1 MRRERDC
8 QNGIAGLQPPRL
20 RVGGQLFSVLK
31 LLGPMIFDLIRKRN
45 GNWKDD
51 MLSGLTVALA
61 LVPEA
66 IAFSFIAGVGPLVG
80 LWAAVFMG
88 LITSAFGG
96 RPGMISGSTGAIAIV
111 VAVVVRVGNEHGMAI
126 GVRDLGIQYLFAVMM
141 IAGLIQFLFGVLRLG
156 RFIRLVPHPV
166 MMGFVNGLAIV
177 ILIGQFGFFKM
188 PLMED
193 GVAVMENGRKV
204 MTWMD
209 QDRIMV
215 MGTLAF
221 LTMAIIHFLPKLTNA
236 VPSILVAILVVGG
249 ISYSGVVDTKTIS
262 DVLYEGWDSREL
274 SASLPVISLPTD
286 IPWQKEGVLFLIIGT
301 AFSAAMVGIIE
312 SLMTLQLIDDMTE
325 TRGSGN
331 RECLAQGGANLLS
344 GLFGGMG
351 GCAMIGQS
359 LINIKSGGRGRWSG
373 IVAALTLALFILI
386 GADLIVEIPVAALV
400 GVMIMVVIGTFE
412 WSTLKTWGKVP
423 LHDIFVIVAVTLI
436 TVFLHNLALAV
447 LTGVVLSALVFAWES
462 AKHVRLR
469 RDDSQEGIRIYNLHG
484 VLYFGSVR
492 EFSERLV
499 PSNDP
504 DEVII
509 DFKEARVA
517 DFSSLEA
524 LNALT
529 ERYKTA
535 GKRIR
540 LRHLS
545 PSCAKLIDSA
555 SALVSVEMADDDPHY
570 EPANF

>member
-1 MRRERDC
+1 
-8 QNGIAGLQPPRL
+8 
-20 RVGGQLFSVLK
+20 
-31 LLGPMIFDLIRKRN
+31 MIFDLIRKRN

-51 MLSGLTVALA
+51 TLSGLTVALA

-66 IAFSFIAGVGPLVG
+66 IAFSFIAGVGPMVG

-88 LITSAFGG
+88 FITSSFGG

-111 VAVVVRVGNEHGMAI
+111 VAVVVRMGNEHGAEL
-126 GVRDLGIQYLFAVMM
+126 GVEKLGEQYLFAVMM
-141 IAGLIQFLFGVLRLG
+141 MAGLVQVLFGLARLG

-177 ILIGQFGFFKM
+177 ILLGQFDFFKTNN
-188 PLMED
+188 PDYDPANPDSPARILME
-193 GVAVMENGRKV
+193 VPALVS
-204 MTWMD
+204 
-209 QDRIMV
+209 
-215 MGTLAF
+215 MGILAA
-221 LTMAIIHFLPKLTNA
+221 LTMAIIHFFPKVTKA
-236 VPSILVAILVVGG
+236 VPSILVAILAVGALSATG
-249 ISYSGVVDTKTIS
+249 LFEAKTIA
-262 DVLYEGWDSREL
+262 DVLEEGSGKRVLADSFL
-274 SASLPVISLPTD
+274 DSLPFLSWPTD
-286 IPWQKEGVLFLIIGT
+286 IPWGKEGVALLLIGT

-325 TRGSGN
+325 TRGQGN
-331 RECLAQGGANLLS
+331 RECLAQGGANFLS

-373 IVAALTLALFILI
+373 IVAALALAIFIMV
-386 GADLIVEIPVAALV
+386 GGPVIVKIPIAALV
-400 GVMIMVVIGTFE
+400 GVMFMVVIGTFE
-412 WSTLKTWGKVP
+412 WATLRTWGRVP
-423 LHDIFVIVAVTLI
+423 FSEILVIVAVTLI

-447 LTGVVLSALVFAWES
+447 FVGVILSALVFAWES

-469 RDDSQEGIRIYNLHG
+469 RDDSQEGVRIYNLQG

-492 EFSERLV
+492 EFAERLV

-504 DEVII
+504 EEVII

-524 LNALT
+524 LNTLT

-545 PSCAKLIDSA
+545 PACAKMIDRS
-555 SALVSVEMADDDPHY
+555 SALVTVEVADDDPHY
-570 EPANF
+570 VPANL

>member
-1 MRRERDC
+1 
-8 QNGIAGLQPPRL
+8 
-20 RVGGQLFSVLK
+20 
-31 LLGPMIFDLIRKRN
+31 MIFDLIRKRN

-51 MLSGLTVALA
+51 TLSGLTVALA

-66 IAFSFIAGVGPLVG
+66 IAFSFIAGVGPMVG

-88 LITSAFGG
+88 FITSSFGG

-111 VAVVVRVGNEHGMAI
+111 VAVVVRMGNEHGAEL
-126 GVRDLGIQYLFAVMM
+126 GVEKLGEQYLFAVMM
-141 IAGLIQFLFGVLRLG
+141 MAGLVQVLFGLARLG

-177 ILIGQFGFFKM
+177 ILLGQFDFFKTNN
-188 PLMED
+188 PDYDPANPDSPARILME
-193 GVAVMENGRKV
+193 VPALVS
-204 MTWMD
+204 
-209 QDRIMV
+209 
-215 MGTLAF
+215 MGILAA
-221 LTMAIIHFLPKLTNA
+221 LTMAIIHFFPKVTKA
-236 VPSILVAILVVGG
+236 VPSILVAILAVGALSATG
-249 ISYSGVVDTKTIS
+249 LFEAKTIA
-262 DVLYEGWDSREL
+262 DVLEEGSGKRVLADSFL
-274 SASLPVISLPTD
+274 DSLPFLSWPTD
-286 IPWQKEGVLFLIIGT
+286 IPWGKEGVALLLIGT

-325 TRGSGN
+325 TRGQGN
-331 RECLAQGGANLLS
+331 RECLAQGGANFLS

-373 IVAALTLALFILI
+373 IVAALALAIFIMV
-386 GADLIVEIPVAALV
+386 GGPVIVKIPIAALV
-400 GVMIMVVIGTFE
+400 GVMFMVVIGTFE
-412 WSTLKTWGKVP
+412 WATLRTWGRVP
-423 LHDIFVIVAVTLI
+423 FSEILVIVAVTLI

-447 LTGVVLSALVFAWES
+447 FVGVILSALVFAWES

-469 RDDSQEGIRIYNLHG
+469 RDDSQEGVRIYNLQG

-492 EFSERLV
+492 EFAERLV

-504 DEVII
+504 EEVII

-545 PSCAKLIDSA
+545 PACAKMIDRS
-555 SALVSVEMADDDPHY
+555 SALVTVEVADDDPHY
-570 EPANF
+570 VPANL

>member
-1 MRRERDC
+1 
-8 QNGIAGLQPPRL
+8 
-20 RVGGQLFSVLK
+20 
-31 LLGPMIFDLIRKRN
+31 MIFDLLRKRN

-51 MLSGLTVALA
+51 TLSGLTVALA

-111 VAVVVRVGNEHGMAI
+111 VAVVVRVGNEHGMEM
-126 GVRDLGIQYLFAVMM
+126 GVQDLGIQYLFAVIM
-141 IAGLIQFLFGVLRLG
+141 IAGLIQVLFGVLRLG

-177 ILIGQFGFFKM
+177 ILIGQFGFFKA

-209 QDRIMV
+209 QEKIMV
-215 MGTLAF
+215 MGILAL
-221 LTMAIIHFLPKLTNA
+221 LTMAIIYFFPKLTNA
-236 VPSILVAILVVGG
+236 VPSILIAILVVGG
-249 ISYSGVVDTKTIS
+249 ISYSGIVDTKTIS

-274 SASLPVISLPTD
+274 SASLPVLSQPTD

-325 TRGSGN
+325 TRGFGN
-331 RECLAQGGANLLS
+331 RECLAQGGANFLS
-344 GLFGGMG
+344 GIFGGMG

-373 IVAALTLALFILI
+373 IVAAFTLALFILI

-400 GVMIMVVIGTFE
+400 GVMFMVVIGTFE
-412 WSTLKTWGKVP
+412 WATLKTWGKVP
-423 LHDIFVIVAVTLI
+423 FHDIFVIVAVTLI

-469 RDDSQEGIRIYNLHG
+469 RDDSKEGVRIYNLQG

-524 LNALT
+524 LNTLT

>member
-1 MRRERDC
+1 
-8 QNGIAGLQPPRL
+8 
-20 RVGGQLFSVLK
+20 
-31 LLGPMIFDLIRKRN
+31 MIFNLIKKQN

-51 MLSGLTVALA
+51 TLSGLTVALA

-111 VAVVVRVGNEHGMAI
+111 VAIVVRLGNQHGLEMD
-126 GVRDLGIQYLFAVMM
+126 VPVKDLGIQYLFAVIM
-141 IAGLIQFLFGVLRLG
+141 IAGVIQILFGLARLG

-177 ILIGQFGFFKM
+177 ILIGQFGFFKT
-188 PLMED
+188 PLMEN
-193 GVAVMENGRKV
+193 GAEVLENGQKV
-204 MTWMD
+204 MTWMEPNK
-209 QDRIMV
+209 IIV
-215 MGTLAF
+215 MGVLAAI
-221 LTMAIIHFLPKLTNA
+221 TMAIIQFLPKFTNA

-249 ISYSGVVDTKTIS
+249 ISYSGLVETKTIS
-262 DVLYEGWDSREL
+262 DVLFEGWGSREL
-274 SASLPVISLPTD
+274 SASLPLLALPTD
-286 IPWQKEGVLFLIIGT
+286 IPWQREGVALLIIGT

-373 IVAALTLALFILI
+373 IVAALTLAVFILV
-386 GADLIVEIPVAALV
+386 GGPLIVQIPVAALV
-400 GVMIMVVIGTFE
+400 GVMFMVVIGTFE
-412 WSTLKTWGKVP
+412 WSTLKTFGRVP
-423 LHDIFVIVAVTLI
+423 LSEIFVIVAVTLI
-436 TVFLHNLALAV
+436 TVFMHNLALAV
-447 LTGVVLSALVFAWES
+447 LTGVILSALVFAWES

-469 RDDSQEGIRIYNLHG
+469 RDDSQEGVRIYNLQG

-492 EFSERLV
+492 EFAERLV
-499 PSNDP
+499 PANDP
-504 DEVII
+504 GEVII
-509 DFKEARVA
+509 DFAEARVA

-524 LNALT
+524 LNGLT
-529 ERYKTA
+529 ERYKNA

-545 PSCAKLIDSA
+545 PSCAKMIDQA
-555 SALVSVEMADDDPHY
+555 DAFVTVEVAEDDPHY
-570 EPANF
+570 EPADL

>member
-1 MRRERDC
+1 
-8 QNGIAGLQPPRL
+8 
-20 RVGGQLFSVLK
+20 
-31 LLGPMIFDLIRKRN
+31 MIFDLIRKRN

-51 MLSGLTVALA
+51 TLSGLTVALA

-141 IAGLIQFLFGVLRLG
+141 IAGLIQVLFGVLRLG

-209 QDRIMV
+209 QDRIIV

-312 SLMTLQLIDDMTE
+312 SLMTLQLIDDMLWTMAKYEDGPIAIRYPRGNGPGVSIKDRPELLTIGEAEVIQEGTDVCLIPLGTMMEVALE
-325 TRGSGN
+325 TK
-331 RECLAQGGANLLS
+331 EQL
-344 GLFGGMG
+344 
-351 GCAMIGQS
+351 
-359 LINIKSGGRGRWSG
+359 
-373 IVAALTLALFILI
+373 
-386 GADLIVEIPVAALV
+386 E
-400 GVMIMVVIGTFE
+400 
-412 WSTLKTWGKVP
+412 GKGYS
-423 LHDIFVIVAVTLI
+423 VTLI
-436 TVFLHNLALAV
+436 NPRWIKPLDASTIKRSSANSK
-447 LTGVVLSALVFAWES
+447 VVCTFED
-462 AKHVRLR
+462 H
-469 RDDSQEGIRIYNLHG
+469 
-484 VLYFGSVR
+484 VLYNGFGLSII
-492 EFSERLV
+492 ELLH
-499 PSNDP
+499 
-504 DEVII
+504 DEVINTPVERI
-509 DFKEARVA
+509 GWPDEFIEHGKPEILRKKHGITSEAA
-517 DFSSLEA
+517 IGKILPHLEV
-524 LNALT
+524 T
-529 ERYKTA
+529 
-535 GKRIR
+535 
-540 LRHLS
+540 
-545 PSCAKLIDSA
+545 
-555 SALVSVEMADDDPHY
+555 
-570 EPANF
+570 

>member
-1 MRRERDC
+1 MSRANPSNLC
-8 QNGIAGLQPPRL
+8 LTGF
-20 RVGGQLFSVLK
+20 RVTLDTHS
-31 LLGPMIFDLIRKRN
+31 MIFDLIKKRN

-51 MLSGLTVALA
+51 TLSGLTVALA

-111 VAVVVRVGNEHGMAI
+111 VAVVVRVGNEHGA
-126 GVRDLGIQYLFAVMM
+126 DLGVPDLGMQYLFAVLM
-141 IAGLIQFLFGVLRLG
+141 IAGIIQILFGLARLG

-177 ILIGQFGFFKM
+177 ILVGQFGFFKT
-188 PLMED
+188 PLMEN
-193 GVAVMENGRKV
+193 GVAVMENGKQV

-209 QDRIMV
+209 QTGLIKMGALAAITMV
-215 MGTLAF
+215 
-221 LTMAIIHFLPKLTNA
+221 IIHFLPKITNA
-236 VPSILVAILVVGG
+236 IPSILVAILVVGG
-249 ISYSGVVDTKTIS
+249 ISYSGLIETKTIS
-262 DVLYEGWDSREL
+262 DVLFEGWGSREL
-274 SASLPVISLPTD
+274 SASLPVLSLPTD
-286 IPWQKEGVLFLIIGT
+286 IPWKQEGVALLIIGT

-331 RECLAQGGANLLS
+331 RECLAQGSANFLS
-344 GLFGGMG
+344 GIFGGMG

-373 IVAALTLALFILI
+373 IVAALTLTLFILV
-386 GADLIVEIPVAALV
+386 GGPLIVNIPVAALV
-400 GVMIMVVIGTFE
+400 GVMFMVVIGTFE
-412 WSTLKTWGKVP
+412 WSTLKTFGRVP
-423 LHDIFVIVAVTLI
+423 LSEIFVIIAVTLI
-436 TVFLHNLALAV
+436 TVFMHNLALAV
-447 LTGVVLSALVFAWES
+447 LTGVILSALVFAWES

-469 RDDSQEGIRIYNLHG
+469 RDDSQEGVRIYNLQG

-492 EFSERLV
+492 EFTERLV

-504 DEVII
+504 EEVII
-509 DFKEARVA
+509 DFADARVA

-524 LNALT
+524 LNGLT
-529 ERYKTA
+529 ERYKNA

-545 PSCAKLIDSA
+545 PACAKMIDQA
-555 SALVSVEMADDDPHY
+555 DAFVTVEVAEDDPHY
-570 EPANF
+570 EPANL